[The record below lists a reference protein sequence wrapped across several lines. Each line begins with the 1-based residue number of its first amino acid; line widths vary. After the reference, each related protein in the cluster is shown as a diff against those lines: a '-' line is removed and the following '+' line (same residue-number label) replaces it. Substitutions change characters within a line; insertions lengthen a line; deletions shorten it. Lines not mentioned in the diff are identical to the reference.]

1 MRKGVNQMASDT
13 QRSKRIRNW
22 KKKPN
27 KGNLKADMK
36 RTARTRQVLREL
48 AAKKA

>member
-1 MRKGVNQMASDT
+1 MASDT
-13 QRSKRIRNW
+13 QRAKRIRNW

-36 RTARTRQVLREL
+36 RTDRNREILREL
-48 AAKKA
+48 AAKEAR